1 MITTIKKPFSYI
13 VPLNRFP
20 SETIVFDRAGQQ
32 VKVVNET
39 PLNEIMPKGFSSV
52 RTGKRS
58 LGWRS
63 DMPATLYY
71 VEALDGGDQSR
82 KAEYR
87 DQIYTWD
94 APFNAEPKALY
105 KTKERFSDIDWGN
118 AENAFVSEGWY
129 DTRSTK
135 TSWINPKTGE
145 SKLIIDRNFQDVY
158 SNPGS
163 LVTERN
169 QYGRNVVE
177 INDGKHTDRRWFYQ
191 RGAVSFH

>member
-1 MITTIKKPFSYI
+1 
-13 VPLNRFP
+13 
-20 SETIVFDRAGQQ
+20 
-32 VKVVNET
+32 
-39 PLNEIMPKGFSSV
+39 MPKGFSSV

-105 KTKERFSDIDWGN
+105 KTKERFSDIDWEMLKMLLSLKDGMIPEVLKP
-118 AENAFVSEGWY
+118 AGLIQKQEN
-129 DTRSTK
+129 
-135 TSWINPKTGE
+135 
-145 SKLIIDRNFQDVY
+145 L
-158 SNPGS
+158 S
-163 LVTERN
+163 LL
-169 QYGRNVVE
+169 
-177 INDGKHTDRRWFYQ
+177 
-191 RGAVSFH
+191 